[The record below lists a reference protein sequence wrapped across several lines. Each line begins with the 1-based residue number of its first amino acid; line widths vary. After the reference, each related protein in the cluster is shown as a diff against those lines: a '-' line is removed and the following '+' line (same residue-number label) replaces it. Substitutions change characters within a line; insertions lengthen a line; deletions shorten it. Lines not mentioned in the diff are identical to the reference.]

1 MRQCWGSLESTLTL
15 RISSAIQSK
24 TNSTHSGRIFEI
36 VRCLDILASL
46 SNYISVNSLFISLN
60 DKRIESVLS
69 EAISGD
75 RHHLTVT
82 YLLKDQSLLIDWFEF
97 LTVDSNPS
105 IESIRQLNYPED
117 NRLNAMIFLNSCK
130 QILVGVNDQVS
141 TVTLKGFVL
150 YSKGGIIEISN
161 FSSSHNQKINPVIAR
176 LSDSRVLCVS
186 ARVTVDR
193 YHFQWPANVEV

>member
-1 MRQCWGSLESTLTL
+1 
-15 RISSAIQSK
+15 
-24 TNSTHSGRIFEI
+24 
-36 VRCLDILASL
+36 
-46 SNYISVNSLFISLN
+46 
-60 DKRIESVLS
+60 
-69 EAISGD
+69 
-75 RHHLTVT
+75 
-82 YLLKDQSLLIDWFEF
+82 LIDWFEF
-97 LTVDSNPS
+97 LTVDSNLS